1 MTAQAGR
8 MPLAAP
14 LSPIPLRR
22 RLLGFGSVFG
32 KTLRDSRLAVII
44 VPALLGGMAL
54 VGGGSM
60 SSTYAT
66 LEARQELAAMST
78 SLPPVMRGLY
88 GNPVNVE
95 TLGGFITWHYGAYIA
110 LLAGLWSIL
119 ALSGTLA
126 GEARR
131 GSLEFVIAAPLS
143 RARIALEKIAGHLVA
158 LAVAMALVALAAW
171 AAGVVYAKFPGDE
184 IAPGAA
190 AGFAAGIGLRAL
202 IAGSI
207 AFALASVV
215 GRGAAAGLA
224 GALMFGGYVVTSYRA
239 VVPAFDAVAGL
250 SWLGWTADHLPLA
263 GRWDWGSLAWV
274 AVVSAALLALGV
286 AIFMRGD
293 VGVTRGIRTPGLPP
307 AVLGVRG
314 PVSRSFGE
322 VLPIA
327 VAWGVGLG
335 FYALVMA
342 TASRAFADELAK
354 IPSLAELVRNI
365 LPGVDMTTASGFL
378 EVLFIDFGL
387 VFLGLAAA
395 TFVGDRAGDETAG
408 RLELQLATPL
418 TRVRWAVAAGVG
430 AWLGIAVVTALLA
443 IAIGVGVAAAGGDV
457 LVPVAGTLV
466 LALYGAALVGIG
478 FAVGG
483 LAGPSFAG
491 PVVAAFAIGTF
502 LVDVLAP
509 ALKLPD
515 WLHQLALSTHV
526 GQPMVGTWDLNGIA
540 ACLVLAV
547 GGLALGAW
555 GFSRRDLAG

>member
-1 MTAQAGR
+1 MTAQARR

-14 LSPIPLRR
+14 LSPIPFRR
-22 RLLGFGSVFG
+22 RLFGFGSVFG

-60 SSTYAT
+60 SSTYGT
-66 LEARQELAAMST
+66 VEARQELAAMST

-131 GSLEFVIAAPLS
+131 GSLEFVVAAPLS

-158 LAVAMALVALAAW
+158 LAIAMALVALATW

-184 IAPGAA
+184 IAPAGA

-207 AFALASVV
+207 AFVLASVV

-224 GALMFGGYVVTSYRA
+224 GALMFGGYVITSYRA

-263 GRWDWGSLAWV
+263 GRWDWSSLAWV

-322 VLPIA
+322 VLPVA

-342 TASRAFADELAK
+342 AASRAFADELAK

-378 EVLFIDFGL
+378 EVLFVDFGL

-395 TFVGDRAGDETAG
+395 TFVGGRAGDETAG

-418 TRVRWAVAAGVG
+418 TRVRWALASGIG
-430 AWLGIAVVTALLA
+430 AWLGIAVLTALLA
-443 IAIGVGVAAAGGDV
+443 VAVGVGVAAAGGDV

-478 FAVGG
+478 VAVGG
-483 LAGPSFAG
+483 MTGPSLAG

-509 ALKLPD
+509 ALNLPD
-515 WLHQLALSTHV
+515 WLHQLALSAHV
-526 GQPMVGTWDLNGIA
+526 GQPMVGTWDLNGIV